1 MANVSSSNGLEK
13 YPKLRFPGFDESWKA
28 IKLSDVGEASSGYGF
43 PDAYQGEKTSEIPF
57 FKVSD
62 MNLTTN
68 KRVMQHANNY
78 VSQSTVEK
86 LRVRPYSKD
95 AIIFAK
101 VGAAISHERKR
112 IAISPFLIDNNMMAF
127 TPKRKEDI
135 EFIYHLFQ
143 RLRLSKYIQV
153 GALPSY
159 NANDIL
165 NICTFYPTSVIE
177 RKKIVNIL
185 NLIEERIDKQTKI
198 VSQQK
203 YIDNLKKYKRGAI
216 RQILLPKS
224 CPLKNAKWTTTRMSE
239 LGSFVKGASLS
250 KADISEEGTPFILYG
265 ELYTTYNEVI
275 TNIKRH
281 TQAKVDELYLSCV
294 GDVVIPTSGETP
306 EEISTASCV
315 MLPGVILAGDL
326 NIFRSSKVDGRII
339 SYLLNHVVNAKIA
352 RIAQGK
358 SVVHIQA
365 SELGKLTLSY
375 PDENTQRT
383 IIDFL
388 SKLDEKIISEE
399 NALTFL
405 TDLKEGLMQQLFI

>member
-13 YPKLRFPGFDESWKA
+13 CPRLRFPGFDEPWKVVELSSVLKERNEFAEKDGRFEHTTLSKDGIFGKTARYDRDFLVSTENKKYKVTHINDLCYNPANLKFGVICLNKYGDA
-28 IKLSDVGEASSGYGF
+28 IFSPIYVTFEIQSDYDADFVGENLSRWDFINKALRYQQGTVYERMAVSPEDFLSIKCYMPSKREQEKLS
-43 PDAYQGEKTSEIPF
+43 
-57 FKVSD
+57 
-62 MNLTTN
+62 
-68 KRVMQHANNY
+68 R
-78 VSQSTVEK
+78 
-86 LRVRPYSKD
+86 
-95 AIIFAK
+95 
-101 VGAAISHERKR
+101 
-112 IAISPFLIDNNMMAF
+112 
-127 TPKRKEDI
+127 
-135 EFIYHLFQ
+135 FIGL
-143 RLRLSKYIQV
+143 L
-153 GALPSY
+153 
-159 NANDIL
+159 D
-165 NICTFYPTSVIE
+165 E
-177 RKKIVNIL
+177 
-185 NLIEERIDKQTKI
+185 KI